1 MPSTSP
7 PAPTRGR
14 PDLELEPT
22 GVSPWDRRDPTLQR
36 VMLTVTVCILL
47 MLLPLGPN
55 RFVLAGVILA
65 VQAFTTVVINRSTSK
80 PVDRLGAFLIVEHS
94 LGVVSTLLVPGAY
107 IGSNLITIGSLGAN
121 AAFLSRRWL
130 RLLGLVTAVNTVAAP
145 LVFNVPQ
152 APLIISLGLVLI
164 VHTVANRS
172 GAVLVAESIAKGAQ
186 WQADH
191 DALTGLPNRRV
202 LRKRLSELETDAH
215 AGLLLVDMNNFKEI
229 NDTLGHDFGD
239 EVLRVVADRMSTIDE
254 SILVVRLGGDEFA
267 AVVPGDSDATQRFAD
282 RLADAWNEPVTV
294 LGVEIIARGAIGMA
308 HSDSVESK
316 NLLRFADIAMYRAK
330 NAGEASSWYQIED
343 DPHNHRRLRLVL
355 ELPDALRSGGVRPW
369 FQSQVDMATGDVV
382 AVEALA
388 RWQHDE
394 FGVIGAD
401 ELLELVGLTGQQTQL
416 TETMVVQSVAEAAN
430 WPGHIRLSVN
440 VAGSDLA
447 NQRFVGIV
455 LSTLE
460 RFGVAAHRLTV
471 EIVGHDLDIGSEITL
486 ANLRALRG
494 VGILISLDDFGRAH
508 SSMSRLDRFDVDEV
522 KVDASFIT
530 NMSRRESS
538 RAIVDSIVGL
548 GHRLEVR
555 VVAKGVEDSDIAE
568 AVSEAGIHLAQGYLY
583 SRPSEAAAVANAN
596 ATAKSVAIDLT
607 ASG

>member
-1 MPSTSP
+1 MPSISP
-7 PAPTRGR
+7 PAPIRGR

-36 VMLTVTVCILL
+36 VVLTATVCILV

-55 RFVLAGVILA
+55 RFVLAAVILA
-65 VQAFTTVVINRSTSK
+65 VQASTTVVINRSTQE

-94 LGVVSTLLVPGAY
+94 LGVIATLLVPGAY

-121 AAFLSRRWL
+121 AAYLSQRWL
-130 RLLGLVTAVNTVAAP
+130 RLLGVVTALNTVAAP
-145 LVFNVPQ
+145 LVLNVQ
-152 APLIISLGLVLI
+152 DAPLIISLGLVLI
-164 VHTVANRS
+164 VHTVVNRS

-202 LRKRLSELETDAH
+202 LRKRLGELETDAH
-215 AGLLLVDMNNFKEI
+215 TGLLLVDMNNFKEI

-239 EVLRVVADRMSTIDE
+239 EVLRAVAARMSTIDE

-267 AVVPGDSDATQRFAD
+267 AVVPGGSEATQRFAD
-282 RLADAWNEPVTV
+282 RLAEVWNEPVTV

-343 DPHNHRRLRLVL
+343 DPYDDRRLRLVL
-355 ELPDALRSGGVRPW
+355 EVPDALRSGGVRPW
-369 FQSQVDMATGDVV
+369 FQSQVDMASRDVV
-382 AVEALA
+382 GVEALA

-394 FGVIGAD
+394 FGVVGAD

-416 TETMVVQSVAEAAN
+416 TETMVVQSVAEAAT

-440 VAGSDLA
+440 VVGSDLA
-447 NQRFVGIV
+447 NPRFVDIV

-460 RFGVAAHRLTV
+460 RFGVDPHRLTV
-471 EIVGHDLDIGSEITL
+471 EIVGQELDLESTMTL
-486 ANLRALRG
+486 EHLALLRDA
-494 VGILISLDDFGRAH
+494 GILISLDDFGRAH
-508 SSMSRLDRFDVDEV
+508 SSMYRLDRFEVDEV
-522 KVDASFIT
+522 KIDGGLIAS
-530 NMSRRESS
+530 MGHRESS
-538 RAIVDSIVGL
+538 RAIVDSIAGL
-548 GHRLEVR
+548 GHRLDVR
-555 VVAKGVEDSDIAE
+555 VVAKGVESAEIAA
-568 AVSEAGIHLAQGYLY
+568 AVSAAGIHLAQGFLY
-583 SRPSEAAAVANAN
+583 SRPSK
-596 ATAKSVAIDLT
+596 TAMLVTASTASIDLT
-607 ASG
+607 ASS